1 MRAYKVIQKVL
12 VFLGGFLVLGMGLIL
27 GNNLWREREVDLA
40 SRQYMGKTYDFGYS
54 IETIQYDFVMDIC
67 RVDIQPE
74 SSCKEPAF
82 TLHLNDSGGRWHV
95 VADSFLQEKTAE
107 WLYQEWTDTLKSF
120 WGKDI
125 QLGISLDSP
134 ELCKLPLEGQ
144 NEYSPQDVWNV
155 TFDRQILVLS
165 LPETSMTELPTVT
178 VLETIQTIQKT
189 VPRWKCLMI
198 VFPDSTATAENSTS
212 AACPGLIFEPLSDFQ
227 TEKDV
232 TSNKVLYQN
241 VALQNFPLR

>member
-1 MRAYKVIQKVL
+1 M
-12 VFLGGFLVLGMGLIL
+12 LGMGLIL
-27 GNNLWREREVDLA
+27 GNNLWREREVALA

-134 ELCKLPLEGQ
+134 ELCKLPLQGQ

-178 VLETIQTIQKT
+178 VLEIIQTIQKT

-198 VFPDSTATAENSTS
+198 AFPDSTATAENSTS

>member
-1 MRAYKVIQKVL
+1 M
-12 VFLGGFLVLGMGLIL
+12 LGMGLIL
-27 GNNLWREREVDLA
+27 GNNLWREREVALA

-144 NEYSPQDVWNV
+144 NEYSRQDVWNV

>member
-27 GNNLWREREVDLA
+27 GNNLWREREAALA

-82 TLHLNDSGGRWHV
+82 TLHLNDSGGRWHA

-134 ELCKLPLEGQ
+134 ELCKLPLQGQ

-198 VFPDSTATAENSTS
+198 VFPDSTATDENSTS

>member
-1 MRAYKVIQKVL
+1 MRAYTVIQKVL
-12 VFLGGFLVLGMGLIL
+12 VFLGGCLVLGMGLIL

-95 VADSFLQEKTAE
+95 VADSLLQEKTAE

-125 QLGISLDSP
+125 QLGIFLDSP
-134 ELCKLPLEGQ
+134 ELCKLPLQGQ

-241 VALQNFPLR
+241 VALQN

>member
-27 GNNLWREREVDLA
+27 GNNLWREREVALA

-144 NEYSPQDVWNV
+144 NEYSRQDVWNV

>member
-1 MRAYKVIQKVL
+1 M
-12 VFLGGFLVLGMGLIL
+12 LGMGLIL
-27 GNNLWREREVDLA
+27 GNNLWREREVALA

-189 VPRWKCLMI
+189 VSRWKCLMI
-198 VFPDSTATAENSTS
+198 VFPDSPATDENSTS
-212 AACPGLIFEPLSDFQ
+212 TACPGLIFEPLSDFQ

>member
-1 MRAYKVIQKVL
+1 MRAYTVIQKVL
-12 VFLGGFLVLGMGLIL
+12 VFLGGFLMLGMGLIL
-27 GNNLWREREVDLA
+27 GNNLWREREVALA

-95 VADSFLQEKTAE
+95 VADSFLQEKAAE

-125 QLGISLDSP
+125 QL
-134 ELCKLPLEGQ
+134 E
-144 NEYSPQDVWNV
+144 
-155 TFDRQILVLS
+155 
-165 LPETSMTELPTVT
+165 
-178 VLETIQTIQKT
+178 
-189 VPRWKCLMI
+189 
-198 VFPDSTATAENSTS
+198 FP
-212 AACPGLIFEPLSDFQ
+212 
-227 TEKDV
+227 
-232 TSNKVLYQN
+232 
-241 VALQNFPLR
+241 